1 MRVLAAEIAE
11 ALARAHTQ
19 GIVHRDLKPAN
30 VMLTEDGHAY
40 LAQIAE
46 RQGDRA
52 AARDYYARFLRYWK
66 DGDVD
71 RDKVAEATRKLAL
84 L

>member
-1 MRVLAAEIAE
+1 MRLFTPLEYVRSLY
-11 ALARAHTQ
+11 
-19 GIVHRDLKPAN
+19 
-30 VMLTEDGHAY
+30 Y

-52 AARDYYARFLRYWK
+52 AARDHYARFLRYWK

-71 RDKVAEATRKLAL
+71 RDKVAEATRKIASL
-84 L
+84 